1 MDTVIGAF
9 TLFCLGSYFSYT
21 PSIRTHWSYIP
32 LTIGISI
39 LGGALWAWT
48 ARRCAD
54 NKEVLF
60 WSLVWDALMVAAYYA
75 LPLFFGSAKI
85 PFQAYVAAGLAIFG
99 LIWFKSLV
107 S

>member
-1 MDTVIGAF
+1 MDTMIGAF
-9 TLFCLGSYFSYT
+9 ALFCVGSYCSYT
-21 PSIRTHWSYIP
+21 PSIRSHWSYIP
-32 LTIGISI
+32 VTIGISI
-39 LGGALWAWT
+39 LGGTLWAWT

-75 LPLFFGSAKI
+75 LPLAFGAAKI
-85 PFQAYVAAGLAIFG
+85 PLQAYVAAGVVIFG